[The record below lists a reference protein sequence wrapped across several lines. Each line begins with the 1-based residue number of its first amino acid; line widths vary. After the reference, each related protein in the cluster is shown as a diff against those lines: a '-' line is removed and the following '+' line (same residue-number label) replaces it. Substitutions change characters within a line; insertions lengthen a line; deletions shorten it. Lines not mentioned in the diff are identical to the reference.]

1 MSLIY
6 DVRPFLHLGICKEYC
21 MPRKTNGNTTTRSKK
36 TMSPVPPPEVQVAPE
51 IGKEVPIEV
60 PKNRKPA
67 NIVAINL
74 SLEDQIRR
82 RAYELY
88 LQRRATSGHESG
100 NENQDWLMAEQEIRS
115 RLGGQEQAFGAA
127 VGQVRR

>member
-36 TMSPVPPPEVQVAPE
+36 IVSPVPPEVQVAPE
-51 IGKEVPIEV
+51 IGKEVP
-60 PKNRKPA
+60 KNRKPA
-67 NIVAINL
+67 NIVPINL
-74 SLEDQIRR
+74 SLEEQIRR

-88 LQRRATSGHESG
+88 LQRRAASGHESG